1 MTKIFN
7 ENDAYVVRSD
17 RAGVFFGHIKGVGGQ
32 VVTMTNARRLYVWSG
47 ATDINQLSAE
57 GVKFPNNCKF
67 TMCVEE
73 ITLLDAIEIQ
83 RCTQQAT
90 DSLTGVEVWKI

>member
-1 MTKIFN
+1 
-7 ENDAYVVRSD
+7 
-17 RAGVFFGHIKGVGGQ
+17 
-32 VVTMTNARRLYVWSG
+32 
-47 ATDINQLSAE
+47 
-57 GVKFPNNCKF
+57 
-67 TMCVEE
+67 VEE